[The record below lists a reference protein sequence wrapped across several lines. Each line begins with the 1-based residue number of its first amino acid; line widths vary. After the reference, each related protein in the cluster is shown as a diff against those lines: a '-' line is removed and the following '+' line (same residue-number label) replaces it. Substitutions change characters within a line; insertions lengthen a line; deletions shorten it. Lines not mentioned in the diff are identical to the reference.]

1 MAIAHDQLP
10 DDIEQLKRLLLGRE
24 ALIAKLMAE
33 IARLKRWRFGRS
45 SERTDAAL
53 AQLQLLLEG
62 LQFTPPASAPQ
73 VEARAR
79 LAAEESKVPAAAE
92 ATGSSPRARQRGQLP
107 AHLPRETIVH
117 TPSSCACPDCG
128 SPMRTLGEDI
138 AEQLDYVPGYFRGPA
153 PRPAEARLRPLR
165 ADRAVA
171 GPGAA
176 NRTRPADPG
185 AAGAGDRLSA
195 PIEI

>member
-92 ATGSSPRARQRGQLP
+92 ATCPRRSKFDP
-107 AHLPRETIVH
+107 P
-117 TPSSCACPDCG
+117 C
-128 SPMRTLGEDI
+128 
-138 AEQLDYVPGYFRGPA
+138 
-153 PRPAEARLRPLR
+153 RLKF
-165 ADRAVA
+165 
-171 GPGAA
+171 
-176 NRTRPADPG
+176 DPG
-185 AAGAGDRLSA
+185 MGAGEVMA
-195 PIEI
+195 GCG